1 MCYLKS
7 QPKTT
12 SSSCLRI
19 ILSGHR
25 SIKGLKKLCG
35 HTYVCLEN
43 RDTNLL
49 SRDGVFFI
57 DFPMRLLL
65 ILEHSHLHSV
75 TDGQDLDQVLP
86 GSRPSIQGIE
96 VKFLI

>member
-12 SSSCLRI
+12 SSCLSLWI
-19 ILSGHR
+19 ILSGHGN
-25 SIKGLKKLCG
+25 IKGLKKLCG
-35 HTYVCLEN
+35 HTYVCLES

-57 DFPMRLLL
+57 DFPMRLL
-65 ILEHSHLHSV
+65 
-75 TDGQDLDQVLP
+75 
-86 GSRPSIQGIE
+86 
-96 VKFLI
+96 